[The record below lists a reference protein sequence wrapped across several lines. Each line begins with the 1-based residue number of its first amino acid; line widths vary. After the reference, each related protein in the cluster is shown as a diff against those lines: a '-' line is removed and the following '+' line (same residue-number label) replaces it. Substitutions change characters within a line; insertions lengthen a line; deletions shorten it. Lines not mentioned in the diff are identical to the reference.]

1 MNTKTADKELEKD
14 LERVLQM
21 VKQAEND
28 KDYIIHK
35 VVLGNNHYID
45 VNPRYYHF
53 VSGLQVDTIVFIL
66 QLLMQ
71 NKDIYYSNVDKLY
84 HIVKYEADI
93 QIQGYDNEVIK
104 AYKLVYLANNSY
116 TGNQKLFGISRNI
129 KRDHIQTAI

>member
-84 HIVKYEADI
+84 HIVKYEAEND
-93 QIQGYDNEVIK
+93 Y
-104 AYKLVYLANNSY
+104 
-116 TGNQKLFGISRNI
+116 
-129 KRDHIQTAI
+129 